1 MLAGRLQRRTTTL
14 AARMEDAPSE
24 IAITYNPCRN
34 LALRYAEAPLHLS
47 WPPNWK
53 ANCQSKLRTG

>member
-1 MLAGRLQRRTTTL
+1 
-14 AARMEDAPSE
+14 MEDAPSE